1 VGGEGDSQIPDREV
15 GCLTREEVGGQIFLL
30 LITFDGHH
38 LSFGNVAS
46 QAGCPTEG
54 IEDGPDDEEVLEG
67 PKRRPEGGGVNG
79 SQSKFLTEFGL
90 YPKINPK
97 PQHAKSRGA

>member
-1 VGGEGDSQIPDREV
+1 
-15 GCLTREEVGGQIFLL
+15 LL

-54 IEDGPDDEEVLEG
+54 IEDGPDDEEVLLLRTYENHQVICL
-67 PKRRPEGGGVNG
+67 E
-79 SQSKFLTEFGL
+79 
-90 YPKINPK
+90 
-97 PQHAKSRGA
+97 

>member
-1 VGGEGDSQIPDREV
+1 LIGCPGELVGGEGDSQIPDREV

-54 IEDGPDDEEVLEG
+54 IEDGPDDEEVLLLRTYENHQVIYL
-67 PKRRPEGGGVNG
+67 E
-79 SQSKFLTEFGL
+79 
-90 YPKINPK
+90 
-97 PQHAKSRGA
+97 